1 MVTRVGMIGHS
12 EGNGH
17 PFSFSAIING
27 YSEAGL
33 REAGWPVIHTYVS
46 RRHPADF
53 GVGDLRVTHAWTQ
66 DPEITRALCRAANI
80 AYAVTHPD
88 DMLGEV
94 HALIIAR
101 DDAES
106 HWSLA
111 RPFLEAGI
119 PVFIDKPLTLDR
131 IVLEYFVPY
140 LEQGL
145 LMSCSAM
152 RYAMELDELRKGLAS
167 YGELKLI
174 RGIILNDWPKYGIH
188 LLEAILS
195 LAPSRPISVR
205 ALPARHESLLIMLED
220 GTPVIIDALGKAPGI
235 FNVELFGSEHISC
248 HSIRDNFTMFRRA
261 LWSFATMIR
270 DARPP
275 IRPLSTLDVIRTL
288 IAGQDAI
295 RLRREVVVHA
305 A

>member
-33 REAGWPVIHTYVS
+33 REAGWPVIHAYVS

-53 GVGDLRVTHAWTQ
+53 GVGDLSVTHAWTQ
-66 DPEITRALCRAANI
+66 DPGVTRALCRATNI
-80 AYAVTHPD
+80 AHAVAHPE

-94 HALIIAR
+94 DALIIAR

-106 HWSLA
+106 HRSLA
-111 RPFLEAGI
+111 RPFLESGI

-131 IVLEYFVPY
+131 EVLDYFVPY
-140 LEQGL
+140 LERGL

-152 RYAMELDELRKGLAS
+152 RYAVELDGLRNGLAD

-174 RGIILNDWPKYGIH
+174 RGTILNDWPKYGIH
-188 LLEAILS
+188 LLEAILA
-195 LAPSRPISVR
+195 LVPSRPFSVR
-205 ALPARHESLLIMLED
+205 ALPARHESLLITLED
-220 GTPVIIDALGKAPGI
+220 GTVMVIDALGKAPRI
-235 FNVELFGSEHISC
+235 FDLELFGSERSSR
-248 HSIRDNFTMFRRA
+248 HSILDNFTMFRRA
-261 LWSFATMIR
+261 LWAFSTMIR

-275 IRPLSTLDVIRTL
+275 IMPASTLDIIRTL
-288 IAGQDAI
+288 IAGQEAI
-295 RLRREVVVHA
+295 RLRREIVVHVA
-305 A
+305 